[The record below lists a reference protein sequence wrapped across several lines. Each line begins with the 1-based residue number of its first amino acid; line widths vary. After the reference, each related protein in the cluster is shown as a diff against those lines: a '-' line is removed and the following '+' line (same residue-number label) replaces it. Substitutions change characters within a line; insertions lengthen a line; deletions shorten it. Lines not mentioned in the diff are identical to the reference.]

1 MSTARRNYVSHV
13 CRLQPQGIS
22 LVYTERTS
30 KSTVSAEARSDDLE
44 YCEPAAACL
53 NLRVQVLEAAME
65 FKPKPRTSAKLWE
78 VDSEA
83 ISAKGSERGARH
95 VPRGMIS
102 CPERARGLLL
112 LS

>member
-1 MSTARRNYVSHV
+1 MF
-13 CRLQPQGIS
+13 
-22 LVYTERTS
+22 RTYAGFNR
-30 KSTVSAEARSDDLE
+30 KAFPWFTPKEPAKAPTVSAEARSDDLE

-83 ISAKGSERGARH
+83 ISAKGSERGARP
-95 VPRGMIS
+95 V
-102 CPERARGLLL
+102 
-112 LS
+112 